1 MQTDIGVGNL
11 KLENLKL
18 ETNTGTRVRGRYLCA
33 VFGEVGIMKKI
44 VNVMVTLFLMVLK
57 YGVCAPIYLL
67 YAPVVTALRWG
78 GIRKL
83 RYSLPFEVRC
93 VWDRLR
99 EDWHEWRE
107 AIVFRA

>member
-1 MQTDIGVGNL
+1 
-11 KLENLKL
+11 
-18 ETNTGTRVRGRYLCA
+18 
-33 VFGEVGIMKKI
+33 MKKI

-83 RYSLPFEVRC
+83 RYSLPFEVRVVC
-93 VWDRLR
+93 ENLRDMWR
-99 EDWHEWRE
+99 EDCD
-107 AIVFRA
+107 AFVFRA